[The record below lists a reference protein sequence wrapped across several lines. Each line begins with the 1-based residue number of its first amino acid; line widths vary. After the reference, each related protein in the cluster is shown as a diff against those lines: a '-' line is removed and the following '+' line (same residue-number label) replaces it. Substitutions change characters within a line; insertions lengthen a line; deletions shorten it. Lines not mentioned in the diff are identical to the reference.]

1 MRGTRWLLFL
11 LLFVPFQLWAGE
23 VRVFFS
29 PRGGCEEAI
38 LAQLDGAKRY
48 IHVAMYAF
56 TSRYLAQALVRAKDR
71 GVEVKVVLD
80 RSFQEESN
88 YSKGDFLRR
97 KGIPVKLI
105 SPAMLRGLRV
115 IKGLMHHK
123 FAVVDGSVVIT
134 GSYNWT
140 ARAERVNYEN
150 LLIFVNSPGL
160 AQAYEEE
167 FRRLWGDRS

>member
-1 MRGTRWLLFL
+1 MKKVGWLVLLFF
-11 LLFVPFQLWAGE
+11 LFPSQLRGGE

-38 LAQLDGAKRY
+38 LAQLDKAQRY

-56 TSRYLAQALVRAKDR
+56 TSRYLAQALVRARER

-80 RSFQEESN
+80 RSFQEESE
-88 YSKGDFLRR
+88 YSKGDFLKR
-97 KGIPVKLI
+97 KGIPVKFVT
-105 SPAMLRGLRV
+105 PPVVVRGVRV
-115 IKGLMHHK
+115 VKGLMHHK
-123 FAVVDGSVVIT
+123 FVVIDGQVVIT

-150 LLIFVNSPGL
+150 LLVFVSSPGL
-160 AQAYEEE
+160 ARAYEEE
-167 FRRLWGDRS
+167 FERLWK

>member
-1 MRGTRWLLFL
+1 M
-11 LLFVPFQLWAGE
+11 
-23 VRVFFS
+23 RVFFS

-38 LAQLDGAKRY
+38 LAQLDGAKDY

-56 TSRYLAQALVRAKDR
+56 TSRYLAQALVRARER

-80 RSFQEESN
+80 RSFQEESE
-88 YSKGDFLRR
+88 YSKGDFLKR
-97 KGIPVKLI
+97 KGIPVRLVT
-105 SPAMLRGLRV
+105 PVETRGLRV

-123 FAVVDGSVVIT
+123 FAVIDGRVVIT

-150 LLIFVNSPGL
+150 LLIFVNAPGV
-160 AQAYEEE
+160 AGAYERE
-167 FRRLWGDRS
+167 FERLWGDGD

>member
-1 MRGTRWLLFL
+1 MFL
-11 LLFVPFQLWAGE
+11 VVFLPLQVGAGE

-38 LAQLDGAKRY
+38 LAQLDGARKY

-56 TSRYLAQALVRAKDR
+56 TSRYLAQALVRAKER

-80 RSFQEESN
+80 RSFQEESK
-88 YSKGDFLRR
+88 YSKGEYLKR
-97 KGIPVKLI
+97 KGVPVKLVA
-105 SPAMLRGLRV
+105 PVEMRGIKM

-123 FAVVDGSVVIT
+123 FAVIDGEVVVT

-150 LLIFVNSPGL
+150 LLIFVDSPGL
-160 AQAYEEE
+160 ARAYEEE
-167 FRRLWGDRS
+167 FERLWRR

>member
-1 MRGTRWLLFL
+1 MRKVGWLILLCFLF
-11 LLFVPFQLWAGE
+11 PSQLRGGE

-38 LAQLDGAKRY
+38 LAQLDGARRY

-56 TSRYLAQALVRAKDR
+56 TSRYLAQALVRARER

-80 RSFQEESN
+80 GSFQEESE
-88 YSKGDFLRR
+88 YSKGDYLKR
-97 KGIPVKLI
+97 KGIPVKLVT
-105 SPAMLRGLRV
+105 PVVMRGMKV

-123 FAVVDGSVVIT
+123 FAVIDHRVVIT

-150 LLIFVNSPGL
+150 LLIFVDSPGL
-160 AQAYEEE
+160 AEAYERE
-167 FRRLWGDRS
+167 FERLWK